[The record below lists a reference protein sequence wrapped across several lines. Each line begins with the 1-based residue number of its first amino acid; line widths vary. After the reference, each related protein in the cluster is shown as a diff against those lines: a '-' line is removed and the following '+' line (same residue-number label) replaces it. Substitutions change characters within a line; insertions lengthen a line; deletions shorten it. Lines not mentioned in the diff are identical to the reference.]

1 MILRALIRILVLMAV
16 FLTVGFYASFTDKG
30 NHEILIN
37 DKSSPS
43 EMDNQGIIEKKETTG
58 YSSPERPKEGL
69 SILIGKDMKALKDTL
84 GEPQRIDATAY
95 GYDWYIYNQ
104 DKNYYV
110 QAGVEGNKVV
120 TLYTIGKEVNP
131 APFKI
136 GQPVEEI
143 FANLFIDANINIEY
157 NGSSYKFE
165 LNDTD
170 VNIRPL
176 IKLGDIYAQIYIDK
190 FTGSLSSVRFLD
202 PLTLIKERPYE
213 MVYRGELIEP
223 EIILDDQWLEIQE
236 GTKKQIFD
244 LTNILRVRY
253 EIGPLEWDEE
263 TAEVAFGHSKDMEE
277 TTDFSH
283 TSKKYGDLSDRL
295 EAGQVS
301 YKLAG
306 ENIAA
311 NYTDGPAVVE
321 GWLNSKGHRESL
333 LNEDYTHLGV
343 GVYQRHYTQNFI
355 QKSEK

>member
-16 FLTVGFYASFTDKG
+16 FLTVGFYASLTDKSDQ
-30 NHEILIN
+30 EILIN
-37 DKSSPS
+37 EDSSPS
-43 EMDNQGIIEKKETTG
+43 EMDNQAILEKQETTG

-69 SILIGKDMKALKDTL
+69 SILIGKDMKALHDTL

-95 GYDWYIYNQ
+95 GYEWYIYNI
-104 DKNYYV
+104 DKNQYV
-110 QAGVEGNKVV
+110 QVGVEGNKVV
-120 TLYTIGKEVNP
+120 TLYTIGKEVNA

-143 FANLFIDANINIEY
+143 FVNLFIDADVNIEY

-190 FTGSLSSVRFLD
+190 FTGSLSSVRFID
-202 PLTLIKERPYE
+202 ALTIIKERPYE

-223 EIILDDQWLEIQE
+223 ETIMDNKWLEIEE

-244 LTNILRVRY
+244 LTNILRVRHDL
-253 EIGPLEWDEE
+253 EPLEWDEE
-263 TAEVAFGHSKDMEE
+263 TAEVAYGHSKDMEE
-277 TTDFSH
+277 TADFSH

-295 EAGQVS
+295 LAAHVS
-301 YKLAG
+301 YQLAG

-333 LNEDYTHLGV
+333 LNEEYTHLGV
-343 GVYQRHYTQNFI
+343 GVYHRHYTQNFI
-355 QKSEK
+355 QKREE